1 MRVLQGLGGGP
12 VIPMAQAIMWE
23 IFPLAERGTAMAVW
37 GVGIMLAPILGPTL
51 GGWICDNWSWRWIFY
66 INLPIGIIGFFM
78 ISAFLFDAP
87 FHRRPRH
94 VDLAGIGLMV
104 IGFGCLQLVLDLGER
119 NDWFDSTMIVML
131 AVVAVVMLI
140 GFMARELMASE
151 PILDLRVFAE
161 RNFGLGTVAI
171 FLVGLAFNSSIL
183 MVALYTQ
190 KILGYDAWTAGLT
203 LAPGGLG
210 TMIALMI
217 SGRLVS
223 RMDQRIMLVG
233 GCLLQAVALWLM
245 TEVTSTMDFEA
256 LAWPRFVQGFSAGFI
271 FVPLQAL
278 SLANIPMERLGNA
291 TSAYN
296 LVRNIGGSVGVA
308 LMTTLLARRAQEHQ
322 AMVGSHVNLGSHEV
336 ALRLHQWTAH
346 FLERGADPEPTVTE
360 IEALGGQALGVECDV
375 SREADTQRLAT
386 ETLARFGRID
396 VLGNNAALYGTLKR
410 RPFMEIPVEEWDRV
424 MAVNLRGL
432 FLCARAVF
440 PAMRAQ
446 GKGKIVNIASSTFF
460 KGVPDYIHYTTSKGG
475 VVGFTR
481 SLARELGPF
490 GIRVNAI
497 APGFTLSGENEK
509 NISEERKRA
518 NVEARMLKRAQMP
531 EDLVGTLVFLASDD
545 SDFMSGQTM
554 LVDGGGSV
562 H

>member
-1 MRVLQGLGGGP
+1 VTDAPLGSAHKWAITFSIMMVTVMQVLDTSITNVALPHMQGSFSASIDEMSWVITSFLAANAVVIPATGWLTSVFGRRRFYLICTVLFTVSSFLSGLAPNLETLVVMRVLQGLGGGP

-23 IFPLAERGTAMAVW
+23 IFPLAQRGTAMAVW

-66 INLPIGIIGFFM
+66 INLPIGVIAFFM

-131 AVVAVVMLI
+131 AVVAVAMLT
-140 GFMARELMASE
+140 GFLARELLATE

-161 RNFGLGTVAI
+161 RNFGLGSVAI

-210 TMIALMI
+210 TMIALMV

-223 RMDQRIMLVG
+223 RMDQRLMLVG

-245 TEVTSTMDFEA
+245 TEVTMTMDFES
-256 LAWPRFVQGFSAGFI
+256 LAWPRFIQGFSAGFI

-278 SLANIPMERLGNA
+278 ALANIPMERLGNA

-296 LVRNIGGSVGVA
+296 LIRNIGGSVGVA
-308 LMTTLLARRAQEHQ
+308 VVTTMLARRAQGHQ
-322 AMVGSHVNLGSHEV
+322 ATLGSHVNLGSPEV
-336 ALRLHQWTAH
+336 AARLQQWTAH
-346 FLERGADPEPTVTE
+346 FLERGADTVT
-360 IEALGGQALGVECDV
+360 AGQQAMAMLY
-375 SREADTQRLAT
+375 RELLVQAQVLSYADDFRLMLLASCAVVVLVPFMRRVRTTEVPGRGAGDTAARDPGLPTAT
-386 ETLARFGRID
+386 E
-396 VLGNNAALYGTLKR
+396 
-410 RPFMEIPVEEWDRV
+410 
-424 MAVNLRGL
+424 
-432 FLCARAVF
+432 
-440 PAMRAQ
+440 
-446 GKGKIVNIASSTFF
+446 
-460 KGVPDYIHYTTSKGG
+460 
-475 VVGFTR
+475 
-481 SLARELGPF
+481 
-490 GIRVNAI
+490 
-497 APGFTLSGENEK
+497 
-509 NISEERKRA
+509 
-518 NVEARMLKRAQMP
+518 
-531 EDLVGTLVFLASDD
+531 
-545 SDFMSGQTM
+545 
-554 LVDGGGSV
+554 
-562 H
+562 